1 MEKDIL
7 LKVDGLRTSFN
18 TFMGEAEAV
27 RNVSFTVGEKEIVG
41 IVGESGSGKSVSA
54 MSVTRLLA
62 DNAEIKGGE
71 ILFDGKDLNK
81 VPEKEMRRIRNNQ
94 IAMIFQDPM
103 SSLNPVV
110 RVDKQ
115 IMERLQAF
123 DRTLSNKEARKKA
136 ERLLEMVHIPNAA
149 QRLKSYPFEMSGG
162 MCQRVMIAVAIACE
176 PKLLIADEPTTALD
190 VTIQSEILKLLKSLR
205 DDTGSS
211 IILITHDLGVVAET
225 CERVVVMYGGMVM
238 EEGTVD
244 EIFYDTSHPY
254 TQGLKK
260 SIPNVSNTGGGRLFS
275 IPGTPPPVI
284 NPPKGCPFAD
294 RCQYAMGVCRDHLPE
309 YHQISDTHR
318 SMCWLLDPD
327 CPNKTW
333 KEEA

>member
-1 MEKDIL
+1 MEKNIL
-7 LKVDGLRTSFN
+7 LKVNGLRTSFN

-62 DNAEIKGGE
+62 DNAEIKAGE

-81 VPEKEMRRIRNNQ
+81 IPEKEMRRIRNNQ

-123 DRTLSNKEARKKA
+123 DRTLSNKAARQKA
-136 ERLLEMVHIPNAA
+136 ERLLEMVHIPDAA

-190 VTIQSEILKLLKSLR
+190 VTIQSQILKLLKNLR
-205 DDTGSS
+205 EELDLSYLFIS
-211 IILITHDLGVVAET
+211 HDLNVVYQLCDTVLVMKQGRIVERGTVAE
-225 CERVVVMYGGMVM
+225 
-238 EEGTVD
+238 
-244 EIFYDTSHPY
+244 IFDHPRETY
-254 TQGLKK
+254 TKQ
-260 SIPNVSNTGGGRLFS
+260 
-275 IPGTPPPVI
+275 
-284 NPPKGCPFAD
+284 
-294 RCQYAMGVCRDHLPE
+294 
-309 YHQISDTHR
+309 
-318 SMCWLLDPD
+318 LLAAA
-327 CPNKTW
+327 K
-333 KEEA
+333 